1 MTKGTSA
8 VVSSLGGVALTYAM
22 FFATACWRA
31 FRANLALGF
40 GVFPRILITPAFWI
54 VSAVV
59 FFAAMI
65 WKLR

>member
-1 MTKGTSA
+1 MA
-8 VVSSLGGVALTYAM
+8 ITYAM
-22 FFATACWRA
+22 FFTTACWKA

-40 GVFPRILITPAFWI
+40 GVFPGILTTPAFWI

-59 FFAAMI
+59 FFAVMI